1 MYKELRKRRPAV
13 RYEAL
18 AAALRGADPDVR
30 ALAADDTAELAELGW
45 ALRELALAVA
55 REPSTHVPFLSVAGS
70 LATALRRHP
79 PLRERTERIFAG
91 HLDDPEGFVR
101 AWTGLMAELG
111 GGPAVRMVDTDLR
124 DDVAGRLAHLRDEG
138 WTEEGLSGAGHH
150 PDSIAYHVKFG
161 TSVRVAC
168 TAIRRHEPL
177 TATEADR
184 IRAETRAV
192 LERALPLPPGGDE
205 RSELTVSLA
214 MQPDEGSWSDRARHG
229 ARIDEALAWCASTEP
244 DRVTLG
250 VELLASLLLGDTLRS
265 EQIIATLDR
274 LAREEPHPLTL
285 SSIMYCYGIMHRRT
299 PLQDPPF
306 QLFFDGLNHP
316 DERVRTEAAGGLEL
330 LAPGTPEEGRAVA
343 VLVDVLDHDP
353 ENRVRRMAA
362 DSLAGMKW
370 VEERNSRAAVDAL
383 ERHADSPVPEIRAQS
398 LRDAIQRGAPDAYD
412 RLLREFENPDVD
424 WHFISAYT
432 RAAFTRAAYRR
443 AGYRRAASLDDD
455 FLLPS
460 DIRAAFVER
469 LDRLAASGWADR
481 CADPDAYPD
490 PEDRAEMLDEILRD
504 LRADAG

>member
-1 MYKELRKRRPAV
+1 MYKELRARRQAV
-13 RYEAL
+13 RYEEL

-45 ALRELALAVA
+45 ALRELSQAVA
-55 REPSTHVPFLSVAGS
+55 REPSTLEPFLSVASS

-101 AWTGLMAELG
+101 EWTGLMAELG

-124 DDVAGRLAHLRDEG
+124 DDVAGRLVYLRGEG
-138 WTEEGLSGAGHH
+138 WTEEGLSGAGQH
-150 PDSIAYHVKFG
+150 PDSFTYHVKFG
-161 TSVRVAC
+161 TSVIVAC

-205 RSELTVSLA
+205 RSDLTVPLA
-214 MQPDEGSWSDRARHG
+214 VQPDDESWSDRARHG
-229 ARIDEALAWCASTEP
+229 LRIDEALAWCASTEP
-244 DRVTLG
+244 DRVALG
-250 VELLASLLLGDTLRS
+250 VDLLSDLLLSSTLRS
-265 EQIIATLDR
+265 EQILATLDR
-274 LAREEPHPLTL
+274 LVREEPHPLTL
-285 SSIMYCYGIMHRRT
+285 SDIMRCYGTMHLRV

-316 DERVRTEAAGGLEL
+316 DGRVRTQAAGGLEL
-330 LAPGTPEEGRAVA
+330 LARGTPEEGRAVA
-343 VLVDVLDHDP
+343 VLVDALDQDP

-362 DSLAGMKW
+362 DSLADMKW

-398 LRDAIQRGAPDAYD
+398 LRDAIQRGTPDAYD

-432 RAAFTRAAYRR
+432 RAAYTK
-443 AGYRRAASLDDD
+443 AASLDDD
-455 FLLPS
+455 FLLPP

-469 LDRLAASGWADR
+469 LERLAASGWADR
-481 CADPDAYPD
+481 CEDPDGHPG
-490 PEDRAEMLDEILRD
+490 PEDRAEMLDEILGD